1 MAIVFDCPH
10 CKTNYKLKDDVGGK
24 TATCKNP
31 NCRKVINIPMPK
43 KPVAVAAPA
52 DLDAFAAAAFADDP
66 AAKPV
71 AEEMLPVTCAKCDH
85 HWQVEASKE
94 GKNVLCPEC
103 RHPNRVPPRKKEE
116 KIDWK
121 TGGGGPSG
129 RKRETGDNQFI
140 QNVTTGIG
148 DETAR
153 AIVKE
158 RDAQEEP
165 EERRKRRLKIAGY
178 SFLGIAVVGTA
189 VFFGMRARNEVKSDA
204 RMEDAVK
211 EVEAEAP
218 KNDYR
223 YKALIHRAAAEHG
236 IRTANGD
243 KESKAALDDF
253 KLARN
258 SLGNAP
264 GLGFDRNIILG
275 DIAVSMADMLG
286 TPDEVQDG
294 KRIKHEDVV
303 KEVRVTLQRI
313 SPNET
318 ELLADVV
325 RGLTGKF
332 AAKGHAGALE
342 GIIMQLGQNA
352 PELLGQMALELLRLD
367 KGAHQGIAEKVLKTP
382 GAETNPSL
390 VAVRL
395 ALGKAPPEPKTP
407 PAPGK
412 KNVPP
417 PEPLR
422 AKVESEVLKGN
433 AGAAKDLARKQGSR
447 DERPWVLT
455 AGGMAAL
462 ESSPTEAAEMLTEAA
477 ELLEKNS
484 SPATPWV
491 AMRVCRG
498 LGKLGKFDP
507 ADKLANSLTDEQAK
521 AWAKLEVVRG
531 RLAAKKGEKADD
543 SWLDQVGDPTK
554 LGAAI
559 KAREE
564 VARHNAANGQSYD
577 ATVKGWPKGTARPFG
592 LAGIV
597 LGQDDRR

>member
-121 TGGGGPSG
+121 TGGGGPAG
-129 RKRETGDNQFI
+129 RKRETGDTEFI

-148 DETAR
+148 QKTAQE
-153 AIVKE
+153 IVKD

-178 SFLGIAVVGTA
+178 SFLGIAVVGSA

-204 RMEDAVK
+204 KMSDAVK
-211 EVEAEAP
+211 EVETDAP
-218 KNDYR
+218 PKDSR
-223 YKALIHRAAAEHG
+223 YLALILRAAGEHG
-236 IRTANGD
+236 IKTSNGTD
-243 KESKAALDDF
+243 DSKAAWDAL
-253 KLARN
+253 KKGRN
-258 SLGNAP
+258 QFPNNPAP
-264 GLGFDRNIILG
+264 GVDRNIILG
-275 DIAVSMADMLG
+275 EIAISMADLLG
-286 TPDEVQDG
+286 TADEVQDG
-294 KRIKHEDVV
+294 KRIELKAVV
-303 KEVRVTLQRI
+303 PDIRGTLQRI

-325 RGLTGKF
+325 RRLTAKV
-332 AAKGHAGALE
+332 AAKGHTGILE
-342 GIIMQLGQNA
+342 GIIMQLPNG

-367 KGAHQGIAEKVLKTP
+367 KDAHQATAEKVLKTP
-382 GAETNPSL
+382 GADNVPSL

-395 ALGKAPPEPKTP
+395 ALGKPAPEPKTT
-407 PAPGK
+407 PAGK
-412 KNVPP
+412 KAAPP
-417 PEPLR
+417 QEPLR

-433 AGAAKDLARKQGSR
+433 AAAAKDLARKQGSR

-462 ESSPTEAAEMLTEAA
+462 DSNPTEAAEMLTEAA
-477 ELLEKNS
+477 ELLEKNT

-564 VARHNAANGQSYD
+564 VARHNAANGQNYD
-577 ATVKGWPKGTARPFG
+577 ATVKGWPKGTVRPFG

>member
-71 AEEMLPVTCAKCDH
+71 AEEMLTVTCAGCDH
-85 HWQVEASKE
+85 TWQVEASKE

-103 RHPNRVPPRKKEE
+103 RKPNRVPPRKKEGPV
-116 KIDWK
+116 DWK

-129 RKRETGDNQFI
+129 RIRETGDD
-140 QNVTTGIG
+140 QNIRNVATGIG

-153 AIVKE
+153 AIVKD

-165 EERRKRRLKIAGY
+165 EERRKRRLKLAGY
-178 SFLGIAVVGTA
+178 SLLGLAVVGTTA
-189 VFFGMRARNEVKSDA
+189 FFAMRARTEAKSDA
-204 RMEDAVK
+204 KMEDAVK
-211 EVEAEAP
+211 EVKAEGP
-218 KNDYR
+218 KDPR
-223 YKALIHRAAAEHG
+223 YLALISRAEGEHG
-236 IRTANGD
+236 ILTANGD
-243 KESKAALDDF
+243 KESKAASDAF

-258 SLGNAP
+258 TLGPTAP
-264 GLGFDRNIILG
+264 GFDRNVILG
-275 DIAVSMADMLG
+275 EIAVSMADMLG
-286 TPDEVQDG
+286 TPDEVRDG
-294 KRIKHEDVV
+294 KRVDLGDVV

-313 SPNET
+313 PPGEG
-318 ELLADVV
+318 ELMADVV
-325 RGLTGKF
+325 RGVTRKF
-332 AAKGHAGALE
+332 AAKGHAAALE
-342 GIIMQLGQNA
+342 GILVQLQNA

-367 KGAHQGIAEKVLKTP
+367 RNAHQAVAEKVLTRP
-382 GAETNPSL
+382 EAATTPSL
-390 VAVRL
+390 IAVRL
-395 ALGKAPPEPKTP
+395 ALGK
-407 PAPGK
+407 PAPEAKAPAGK
-412 KNVPP
+412 KAAPP

-422 AKVESEVLKGN
+422 AKVEAEVLKGN
-433 AGAAKDLARKQGSR
+433 AAAAKATAKGGSPT
-447 DERPWVLT
+447 DRPWALT

-462 ESSPTEAAEMLTEAA
+462 ESSPAEAAEMLTEAA
-477 ELLEKNS
+477 ELLEKNTS
-484 SPATPWV
+484 VATPWV

-498 LGKLGKFDP
+498 LGKLGKFEP

-531 RLAAKKGEKADD
+531 RLAGKKEEKADD
-543 SWLDQVGDPTK
+543 SWLDAVGDPAK
-554 LGAAI
+554 LGAAV
-559 KAREE
+559 KVREE
-564 VARHNAANGQSYD
+564 VARHNAANGQTYD
-577 ATVKGWPKGTARPFG
+577 NVVKGWPKGTARPFG

>member
-52 DLDAFAAAAFADDP
+52 DLDAFAAAAFADDA

-71 AEEMLPVTCAKCDH
+71 AEEMLTVTCAGCDH
-85 HWQVEASKE
+85 VWQVEASKE

-103 RHPNRVPPRKKEE
+103 RKPNRVPPRKKEE

-121 TGGGGPSG
+121 TGGGGPAG

-148 DETAR
+148 QQTAQ

-178 SFLGIAVVGTA
+178 SLLGVAVVGTA
-189 VFFGMRARNEVKSDA
+189 LFFGLRARNEAKSDA
-204 RMEDAVK
+204 KMEDAVA
-211 EVEAEAP
+211 EVEKEAP
-218 KNDYR
+218 KDPR

-236 IRTANGD
+236 IRTADND
-243 KESKAALDDF
+243 KQTKEASDDF

-264 GLGFDRNIILG
+264 APGIDRNVILG

-286 TPDEVQDG
+286 TPDEVKDG
-294 KRIKHEDVV
+294 KRVRHEDVV

-313 SPNET
+313 QPSET
-318 ELLADVV
+318 ELLADIV
-325 RGLTGKF
+325 RALTRKF
-332 AAKGHAGALE
+332 AAKGHAAALE
-342 GIIMQLGQNA
+342 GIIAQLGPAA
-352 PELLGQMALELLRLD
+352 PELLGQMALELLRTD
-367 KGAHQGIAEKVLKTP
+367 KDGHVATAEKALKAP
-382 GAETNPSL
+382 NAETYPSL

-395 ALGKAPPEPKTP
+395 ALGKPAPEPKTT
-407 PAPGK
+407 PAGK
-412 KNVPP
+412 KAAPP

-422 AKVESEVLKGN
+422 AKVEAEVLKGN
-433 AGAAKDLARKQGSR
+433 AGAAKGMARNGAR
-447 DERPWVLT
+447 DERPWALT

-462 ESSPTEAAEMLTEAA
+462 DASPADAAEMLTEAA
-477 ELLEKNS
+477 EQLEGTK
-484 SPATPWV
+484 AQGGHWV

-498 LGKLGKFDP
+498 LGKLGKFDQ

-531 RLAAKKGEKADD
+531 RLAARKGEKADD
-543 SWLDQVGDPTK
+543 SWLDAVGDPAK

-564 VARHNAANGQSYD
+564 VARHNAANGQTYD
-577 ATVKGWPKGTARPFG
+577 NVVKGWPKGTAKPFG